1 MTQYDAGPGDWS
13 DREWE
18 EPDRKRKP
26 HTTRRR
32 LVLPPWALLAILV
45 AVVILLCV
53 ALVLFVRALQDNG
66 EEAPAV
72 PTATATLEPEP
83 EPTDDGPSYVLTAIL
98 TPMATVTEVPDQV
111 EGGTSTSAEIA
122 PGASV
127 VVKGTKG
134 AGLNIR
140 EEPSRQAR
148 IVVSAKENAELTV
161 LDGPREAGGYVWWKL
176 KTADGEEGW
185 GAGEWLVVKTD

>member
-45 AVVILLCV
+45 GVVIVLCV
-53 ALVLFVRALQDNG
+53 ALVLFVRALKDKG
-66 EEAPAV
+66 DEAPAV
-72 PTATATLEPEP
+72 PAATATSEPL
-83 EPTDDGPSYVLTAIL
+83 PTNTPSLLTAIL
-98 TPMATVTEVPDQV
+98 LPSPTATEPPDV
-111 EGGTSTSAEIA
+111 GEGEPPTSTEIA
-122 PGASV
+122 TGVSV

-148 IVVSAKENAELTV
+148 IVVSAKEGAVLTV
-161 LDGPREAGGYVWWKL
+161 LEGPTEAGGYVWWKL
-176 KTADGEEGW
+176 QTQDGKEGW
-185 GAGEWLVVKTD
+185 GASEWLAVKTD

>member
-32 LVLPPWALLAILV
+32 LVLPPWALLAIIV
-45 AVVILLCV
+45 GVVIVLCV
-53 ALVLFVRALQDNG
+53 ALVLFVRALKDKG
-66 EEAPAV
+66 DEAPAV
-72 PTATATLEPEP
+72 PAATATAEPL
-83 EPTDDGPSYVLTAIL
+83 PTDAPTLLTVIVLTPLLPSEPAVEL
-98 TPMATVTEVPDQV
+98 TEEPPTPT
-111 EGGTSTSAEIA
+111 EIA
-122 PGASV
+122 PGV
-127 VVKGTKG
+127 TVLVKGTRG

-148 IVVSAKENAELTV
+148 IVVSANEGAELTV
-161 LDGPREAGGYVWWKL
+161 LEGPEEAGGYVWWKL
-176 KTADGEEGW
+176 QTKDGKEGW
-185 GAGEWLVVKTD
+185 GASEWLALKTD

>member
-26 HTTRRR
+26 HATRRR

-45 AVVILLCV
+45 GVVIVLCV
-53 ALVLFVRALQDNG
+53 ALVLFVRALRERSD
-66 EEAPAV
+66 EETLVPA
-72 PTATATLEPEP
+72 ATATLEP
-83 EPTDDGPSYVLTAIL
+83 TA
-98 TPMATVTEVPDQV
+98 
-111 EGGTSTSAEIA
+111 TSTSSVQGILTTIVQTPLLPSESPDVGTQEPPTYTEIA

-127 VVKGTKG
+127 VVQGTRG

-140 EEPSRQAR
+140 EEPSRQGR
-148 IVVSAKENAELTV
+148 IVTSAKEGDELTV
-161 LDGPREAGGYVWWKL
+161 LEGPEEAGGYVWWKVRT
-176 KTADGEEGW
+176 KDGEEGW
-185 GAGEWLVVKTD
+185 GASEWLVLKTD

>member
-45 AVVILLCV
+45 GVVIVLCV
-53 ALVLFVRALQDNG
+53 ALVLFVRALKDG
-66 EEAPAV
+66 REEEPSVPA
-72 PTATATLEPEP
+72 ATFTV
-83 EPTDDGPSYVLTAIL
+83 EPTPTDASNILTVIVLTPLLPAEPSIVL
-98 TPMATVTEVPDQV
+98 TEEPPAPT
-111 EGGTSTSAEIA
+111 EIA

-127 VVKGTKG
+127 VVKGTRG

-148 IVVSAKENAELTV
+148 IVVSAKDGDELTV
-161 LDGPREAGGYVWWKL
+161 LDGPEEAGGYVWWKL
-176 KTADGEEGW
+176 RTQDGKEGW
-185 GAGEWLVVKTD
+185 GASEWLALKTD

>member
-45 AVVILLCV
+45 GVVIVLCV
-53 ALVLFVRALQDNG
+53 ALVLLVRALKDG
-66 EEAPAV
+66 REEEPSVPAATS
-72 PTATATLEPEP
+72 TAEPL
-83 EPTDDGPSYVLTAIL
+83 PTDTPTLLTVIVQTPLLSTEPSTVLTEE
-98 TPMATVTEVPDQV
+98 PP
-111 EGGTSTSAEIA
+111 TSTEIA

-127 VVKGTKG
+127 VVKGTGG
-134 AGLNIR
+134 AGLNVR
-140 EEPSRQAR
+140 EEPSKQAR
-148 IVVSAKENAELTV
+148 IVVSAKEGTKLTV
-161 LDGPREAGGYVWWKL
+161 LEGPEEAGGYVWWKL
-176 KTADGEEGW
+176 QTQDGKEGW
-185 GAGEWLVVKTD
+185 GASEWLTLKTD

>member
-45 AVVILLCV
+45 GVVIVLCV
-53 ALVLFVRALQDNG
+53 ALVLFVRALRDRRDA
-66 EEAPAV
+66 EPSAPVATV
-72 PTATATLEPEP
+72 TSELLPTDTPSLLTAIILPSPTATEPP
-83 EPTDDGPSYVLTAIL
+83 DADTQAPPTTEISPGVTVL
-98 TPMATVTEVPDQV
+98 V
-111 EGGTSTSAEIA
+111 GGTR
-122 PGASV
+122 
-127 VVKGTKG
+127 G

-140 EEPSRQAR
+140 SEPSRQAE
-148 IVVSAKENAELTV
+148 IVTRAKEGDSLTV
-161 LDGPREAGGYVWWKL
+161 LEGPQDAGGYVWWKL
-176 KTADGEEGW
+176 QTSDGKEGW
-185 GAGEWLVVKTD
+185 GASEWLVLKTD

>member
-32 LVLPPWALLAILV
+32 LVLPPWALLAIIV
-45 AVVILLCV
+45 GVVIVLCV
-53 ALVLFVRALQDNG
+53 ALVLFVQALKNKVD
-66 EEAPAV
+66 EAPAV
-72 PTATATLEPEP
+72 PAATATLEPEP
-83 EPTDDGPSYVLTAIL
+83 THTPSLLTAIL
-98 TPMATVTEVPDQV
+98 LPSPTATEPPDAG
-111 EGGTSTSAEIA
+111 EGGPSTSAEIA

-140 EEPSRQAR
+140 EEPSRQAP
-148 IVVSAKENAELTV
+148 IVASAKENAELTV
-161 LDGPREAGGYVWWKL
+161 LEGPQEAGGYVWWKL
-176 KTADGEEGW
+176 KTTDGEEGW
-185 GAGEWLVVKTD
+185 GASEWLVLKTD

>member
-32 LVLPPWALLAILV
+32 LALPPWALLAILV
-45 AVVILLCV
+45 GVVIVLCV
-53 ALVLFVRALQDNG
+53 ALVLFVRALKDNG
-66 EEAPAV
+66 DEAPAV
-72 PTATATLEPEP
+72 PAATATLEPEP
-83 EPTDDGPSYVLTAIL
+83 TNTPSLLTAIL
-98 TPMATVTEVPDQV
+98 LPSPDATEPPDP
-111 EGGTSTSAEIA
+111 GGEESPASTEIA

-127 VVKGTKG
+127 VVKGTRG

-140 EEPSRQAR
+140 EEPSRQAK
-148 IVVSAKENAELTV
+148 IVVSAKEGDELTV
-161 LDGPREAGGYVWWKL
+161 LEGPEEAGGYVWWKL
-176 KTADGEEGW
+176 QTTDGKEGW
-185 GAGEWLVVKTD
+185 GASEWLVLKTN

>member
-32 LVLPPWALLAILV
+32 LALPPWALLAILV
-45 AVVILLCV
+45 AVVIVLCV

-66 EEAPAV
+66 DEAPAV
-72 PTATATLEPEP
+72 PAETATLEPEP
-83 EPTDDGPSYVLTAIL
+83 TNTPTLLTAIL
-98 TPMATVTEVPDQV
+98 LPSPAATEPPDPSGEGAPDVT
-111 EGGTSTSAEIA
+111 EIA
-122 PGASV
+122 PGATV
-127 VVKGTKG
+127 VVKGTRG

-140 EEPSRQAR
+140 QEPSRQAP
-148 IVVSAKENAELTV
+148 IVTSAKEGDELTV

-176 KTADGEEGW
+176 QTAGGKEGW
-185 GAGEWLVVKTD
+185 GASEWLVLKTN